1 MNLNFNDLKTIKM
14 AENESELNWMKITKC
29 PATGNLFGTWR
40 RQRRFV
46 DWWFPVADAAVDP
59 GHGTSVTPVAIDP
72 TDRPLNPDA
81 TKWQLCCFFLE
92 NEERGIG

>member
-1 MNLNFNDLKTIKM
+1 M

-72 TDRPLNPDA
+72 TDPPQPRRNQMTTLF
-81 TKWQLCCFFLE
+81 FFLGKWRE
-92 NEERGIG
+92 GNRLAEDV